1 MRHLAGG
8 VSVITAGRGKD
19 ITGMTVTSV
28 SSLSVDPPSLVVS
41 INRASSSWPLLK
53 RHGFFGVNILTAD
66 QLEVAERFT
75 GKGGLK
81 GAERFAGAAWTTRGS
96 GVPLLV
102 GALAAIDCEAEDI
115 IERHSHA
122 IVIGR
127 VLDLRLSSRTA
138 ALAYWQGQYVAIDQ
152 NEDALR
158 LAEVSVPAPRERIEL
173 HTSLGRAPERW
184 RFSSQPKSFPSP
196 ALREP
201 GKQRGTQLFQIALAV
216 AEFRL
221 ATTALSPL
229 DEDAIRGHVAGSFYW
244 PIGALAIGYLALYAY
259 AGLHRTRF
267 AAGRSDS
274 HFPQD
279 RTAPELFCGIARDG
293 EERPDRCNVRMVRAA
308 TYPRPFIP
316 GWLNSR
322 PRSCTFRNR
331 NLEIPGCDRFA
342 DDPGMTAG

>member
-1 MRHLAGG
+1 MNSVVRHLTIAPDISSDQFRGAMRHLTGG
-8 VSVITAGRGKD
+8 VSVITVGAGQD

-81 GAERFAGAAWTTRGS
+81 GAERFAGASWTTAAS

-115 IERHSHA
+115 VERHSHA
-122 IVIGR
+122 VVIGR

-158 LAEVSVPAPRERIEL
+158 LAEVSVPAPR
-173 HTSLGRAPERW
+173 
-184 RFSSQPKSFPSP
+184 
-196 ALREP
+196 
-201 GKQRGTQLFQIALAV
+201 
-216 AEFRL
+216 
-221 ATTALSPL
+221 
-229 DEDAIRGHVAGSFYW
+229 
-244 PIGALAIGYLALYAY
+244 
-259 AGLHRTRF
+259 
-267 AAGRSDS
+267 
-274 HFPQD
+274 D
-279 RTAPELFCGIARDG
+279 RRKF
-293 EERPDRCNVRMVRAA
+293 
-308 TYPRPFIP
+308 
-316 GWLNSR
+316 
-322 PRSCTFRNR
+322 
-331 NLEIPGCDRFA
+331 
-342 DDPGMTAG
+342 